1 MGTLNNQVFFNPLWS
16 PDPALIQQVT
26 DEMRAIIIRNHP
38 VFYHLILSLCLIQ
51 VKILFLLTTPT
62 KSWWGRPRFHS
73 RSPTNLMSPVRPML
87 RWTPRLC
94 CSSKLILQ
102 IQGQQN
108 RLIWLFNGFLNVPF
122 FFVSFFSAPRGS
134 LWMWSGSS
142 LGRLWL
148 RSWTHQQAQ
157 NRSEIRFRANKV
169 TWVVD
174 WCVTKPEPV
183 ALSTLHISCGQKTA
197 WLLYGTKQEEA
208 ALLPFQAGLKATARQ
223 WSVNWILKNNNL
235 RPPLLRQRPLSNR
248 SSCVYRKWGILN
260 NIITNDTI
268 KIPHRCVTTNICLH
282 HSRIYLL

>member
-1 MGTLNNQVFFNPLWS
+1 
-16 PDPALIQQVT
+16 
-26 DEMRAIIIRNHP
+26 MRAIIIRNHP

-169 TWVVD
+169 TWVHR
-174 WCVTKPEPV
+174 WCCGLMCNQTGASSFVYSAYFMWAENCLI
-183 ALSTLHISCGQKTA
+183 ALWHKTGRGCSTSFPSRLKSNS
-197 WLLYGTKQEEA
+197 
-208 ALLPFQAGLKATARQ
+208 QAVKC
-223 WSVNWILKNNNL
+223 K
-235 RPPLLRQRPLSNR
+235 
-248 SSCVYRKWGILN
+248 LN
-260 NIITNDTI
+260 F
-268 KIPHRCVTTNICLH
+268 KK
-282 HSRIYLL
+282 